1 MNEWEWQ
8 LLEGKTPL
16 DHLEIS
22 GVEVRT
28 GSRVRL
34 RPRKGGDVMDI
45 ALAGQIA
52 TIECI
57 EQDYDGRQHMCVVLD
72 NDPGKDMGLLRQ
84 PGHRFFFD
92 AEEVEPLSPDEFLP
106 ATAVQK
112 PSVLVAGIGNIFLG
126 DDGFGVEVVRRLA
139 SLKLPETVR
148 VADFGIRGFDLA
160 YALQDGYETTILVDA
175 CPHGEAPGTLYV
187 IEPDLKV
194 LDDPAA
200 PQPAIEAH
208 AKNPV
213 TALRT
218 ARAMNIEVKNV
229 LVVGCEPD
237 TLGGEEGQ
245 MGLSAAVEAAVD
257 EAVKLVV
264 LISKF
269 WTSVNRFLEISCV
282 QGDAVAIENGNEE
295 VIGTLFC

>member
-8 LLEGKTPL
+8 LLEEKTPL
-16 DHLEIS
+16 DHLEIA
-22 GVEVRT
+22 GVEVRP

-57 EQDYDGRQHMCVVLD
+57 EQDYEGKQHVCVVLD
-72 NDPGKDMGLLRQ
+72 DDPGKDMGLLRQ

-92 AEEVEPLSPDEFLP
+92 AEEVEPLSPDEVP
-106 ATAVQK
+106 QITALRK
-112 PSVLVAGIGNIFLG
+112 PTVLVAGIGNIFLG
-126 DDGFGVEVVRRLA
+126 DDAFGVEVVRRLG
-139 SLKLPETVR
+139 SRDLPQAVR

-187 IEPDLKV
+187 IEPDLKG
-194 LDDPAA
+194 LDDPGA
-200 PQPAIEAH
+200 PQAIEAH
-208 AKNPV
+208 AMNPV
-213 TALRT
+213 SVLRM
-218 ARAMNIEVKNV
+218 ARAMNVEVKNV
-229 LVVGCEPD
+229 LVLGCEPE

-245 MGLSAAVEAAVD
+245 MGLSAPVEAAVE
-257 EAVKLVV
+257 EAVKLVESLIDDV
-264 LISKF
+264 LNK
-269 WTSVNRFLEISCV
+269 
-282 QGDAVAIENGNEE
+282 G
-295 VIGTLFC
+295 GTGSAQ

>member
-8 LLEGKTPL
+8 LLEEKTAI

-22 GVEVRT
+22 GVEVKT

-52 TIECI
+52 TVECI
-57 EQDYDGRQHMCVVLD
+57 EQDYEGKHHVCVVLD
-72 NDPGKDMGLLRQ
+72 DDPGKDMGLLRQ

-92 AEEVEPLSPDEFLP
+92 SEEIEPLSPDECP
-106 ATAVQK
+106 QVSAQPK
-112 PSVLVAGIGNIFLG
+112 PTILVAGIGNIFLG
-126 DDGFGVEVVRRLA
+126 DDAFGVEVVRRLA
-139 SLKLPETVR
+139 NLQLPQSVR

-187 IEPDLKV
+187 IEPDLKA
-194 LDDPAA
+194 LDGLALNASEA
-200 PQPAIEAH
+200 PQATMEAH
-208 AKNPV
+208 TMNPV
-213 TALRT
+213 SVLRM
-218 ARAMNIEVKNV
+218 ARAMNIRLKNI
-229 LVVGCEPD
+229 LLVGCEPE

-245 MGLSAAVEAAVD
+245 MGLSAPVEAAVD
-257 EAVKLVV
+257 SGVKLLESIIDKV
-264 LISKF
+264 L
-269 WTSVNRFLEISCV
+269 N
-282 QGDAVAIENGNEE
+282 GDKPGSS
-295 VIGTLFC
+295 